1 MIGLSPLDPLRI
13 SAWDGTAHAFFSLE
27 RYEEGRVAA
36 MKAMQFNVNAHTLGA
51 LIINAVRAGRTE
63 EAQQAVGRL
72 LKIQPGFRT
81 AHVTEAY
88 PVRRAERRD
97 QIAAALRDAGLPD

>member
-1 MIGLSPLDPLRI
+1 MINLSPLDPLRI
-13 SAWDGTAHAFFSLE
+13 SAWDGTSHALFALG
-27 RYEEGRVAA
+27 RYEEGCAAA
-36 MKAMQFNVNAHTLGA
+36 MKAIQFNVNAHTLGA
-51 LIINAVRAGRTE
+51 LIINAVRAGRTS
-63 EAQQAVGRL
+63 EAQQAVVRL

-81 AHVTEAY
+81 SHVTEAY